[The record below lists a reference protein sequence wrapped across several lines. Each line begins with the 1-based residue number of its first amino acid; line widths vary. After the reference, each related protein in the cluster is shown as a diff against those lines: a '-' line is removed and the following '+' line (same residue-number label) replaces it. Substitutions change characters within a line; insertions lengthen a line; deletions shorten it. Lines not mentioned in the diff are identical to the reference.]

1 MRRNAAASRSSR
13 CRPRRRSGSSPGRIR
28 APTRCCTSPA
38 EALPEVKTSGLSGSL
53 SPLGERAGVRGSR
66 SGRISGTARIVFQV
80 LPAFLDP
87 NRLPTL
93 DSFASCRSAGSVG
106 RYPDV
111 DMKRDLH
118 GPATGLVAR
127 IVPATGEE
135 AGASRGALAL
145 AERPKPLLSNREMHV
160 LKELAEGLSNKQIA
174 RRLGISE
181 KTVRNHLVSVYDKLR
196 ATNRTHAVMLAIRL
210 GLQIS

>member
-1 MRRNAAASRSSR
+1 
-13 CRPRRRSGSSPGRIR
+13 
-28 APTRCCTSPA
+28 
-38 EALPEVKTSGLSGSL
+38 
-53 SPLGERAGVRGSR
+53 
-66 SGRISGTARIVFQV
+66 
-80 LPAFLDP
+80 
-87 NRLPTL
+87 
-93 DSFASCRSAGSVG
+93 
-106 RYPDV
+106 
-111 DMKRDLH
+111 MKRDLH

-127 IVPATGEE
+127 IVPETGEE

-210 GLQIS
+210 GLQIF

>member
-1 MRRNAAASRSSR
+1 M
-13 CRPRRRSGSSPGRIR
+13 
-28 APTRCCTSPA
+28 
-38 EALPEVKTSGLSGSL
+38 
-53 SPLGERAGVRGSR
+53 RGSR
-66 SGRISGTARIVFQV
+66 SGRISGTARIAFQV
-80 LPAFLDP
+80 LPAFLNP
-87 NRLPTL
+87 SRLPTL
-93 DSFASCRSAGSVG
+93 DSFASCRIAGSVG
-106 RYPDV
+106 RYPGV
-111 DMKRDLH
+111 DMTRDLH

-127 IVPATGEE
+127 IVPATGED
-135 AGASRGALAL
+135 AGASRGTLAL
-145 AERPKPLLSNREMHV
+145 AVRPKPLLSNREMHV

>member
-1 MRRNAAASRSSR
+1 M
-13 CRPRRRSGSSPGRIR
+13 
-28 APTRCCTSPA
+28 
-38 EALPEVKTSGLSGSL
+38 
-53 SPLGERAGVRGSR
+53 
-66 SGRISGTARIVFQV
+66 
-80 LPAFLDP
+80 
-87 NRLPTL
+87 
-93 DSFASCRSAGSVG
+93 
-106 RYPDV
+106 